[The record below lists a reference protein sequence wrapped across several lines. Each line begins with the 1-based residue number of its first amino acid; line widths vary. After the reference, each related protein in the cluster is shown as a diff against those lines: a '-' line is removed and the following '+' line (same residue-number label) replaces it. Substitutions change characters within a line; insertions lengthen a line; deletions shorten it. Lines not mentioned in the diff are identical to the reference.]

1 MNIASNARSVIR
13 GATGLSVLFCAM
25 ASTDAAAATVRA
37 HAYTATA
44 VCEAP
49 LPVYD
54 ATLRKRTRGILNEGS
69 SPIFIS
75 CSVPGDTVGDQTTG
89 TLAVYF
95 QSFGSANATINCTL
109 NAGSRLGG
117 AGTIAGSTVVGAGG
131 GNNIVWSNV
140 DKVTYYGAYNVS
152 CNVPG
157 DIEMGMIFLSETD
170 DGNAL

>member
-1 MNIASNARSVIR
+1 
-13 GATGLSVLFCAM
+13 
-25 ASTDAAAATVRA
+25 
-37 HAYTATA
+37 
-44 VCEAP
+44 
-49 LPVYD
+49 LPIYD

-75 CSVPGDTVGDQTTG
+75 CSVPGDNVGDQTTG

-95 QSFGSANATINCTL
+95 QSFGSANATVNCTL

-117 AGTIAGSTVVGAGG
+117 AGSVAGSTVVGPGG
-131 GNNIVWSNV
+131 DGNIIWSSV

-157 DIEMGMIFLSETD
+157 NIEMGMIGLSETD